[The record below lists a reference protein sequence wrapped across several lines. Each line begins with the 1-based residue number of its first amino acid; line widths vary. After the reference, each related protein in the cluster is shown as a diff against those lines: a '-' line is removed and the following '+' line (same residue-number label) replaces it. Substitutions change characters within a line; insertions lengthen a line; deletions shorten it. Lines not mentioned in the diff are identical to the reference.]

1 MKVETLGL
9 LGLIVIV
16 AIIGVG
22 LPAIEDI
29 EQGGNWIGA
38 FFALFGLLALCWFL
52 ARRFDEAIER
62 KSRGGRD
69 GDE

>member
-22 LPAIEDI
+22 IPAIEDI
-29 EQGGNWIGA
+29 EQDGNWVGA
-38 FFALFGLLALCWFL
+38 FFALLGLLALCWFL
-52 ARRFDEAIER
+52 ARKFDEAIER
-62 KSRGGRD
+62 KARRDRD
-69 GDE
+69 GDQ